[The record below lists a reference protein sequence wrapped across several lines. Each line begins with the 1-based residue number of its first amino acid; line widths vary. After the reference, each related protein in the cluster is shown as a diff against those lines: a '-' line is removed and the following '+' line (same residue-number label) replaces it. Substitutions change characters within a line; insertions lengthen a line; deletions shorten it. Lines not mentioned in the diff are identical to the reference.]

1 MRFIILGGS
10 GLIGRAL
17 SRTLSQAGHEVVV
30 VSRSPER
37 VPPMERVSAAG
48 WDGHSAEGW
57 GELVDGADGIV
68 NLAGESIGAGRWS
81 EARKQRIVRSRE
93 QAGTAIVEAVRAAT
107 RKPGVVFQISGVGYY
122 GIVDNRPFTE
132 SDPPGNDFLA
142 SVAVRWEAATR
153 PVEEEGVRRVIART
167 GVVLTPQGGVLPQMM
182 LPFRLFVGG
191 PLGTGRQWVSWI
203 HLEDTVRGI
212 QFMLENPACT
222 GVYNLTSPQP
232 VTNAEFGKILGRV
245 LRRPYW
251 LPVPA
256 LALRVILGEMS
267 TLVLEGQRVI
277 PTRLLEEAGFQ
288 FRFAQL
294 ESALRDL
301 LV

>member
-17 SRTLSQAGHEVVV
+17 SRALSQAGHEVVV

-37 VPPMERVSAAG
+37 VPPMEGMSAVG
-48 WDGHSAEGW
+48 WDGHSAGGW
-57 GELVDGADGIV
+57 GKLVDGADGIV
-68 NLAGESIGAGRWS
+68 NLAGESIGAGRWN
-81 EARKQRIVRSRE
+81 EERKKRIVSSRE
-93 QAGTAIVEAVRAAT
+93 QAGAAIVDAVRAAT

-122 GIVDNRPFTE
+122 GIGGDRPFTE

-142 SVAVRWEAATR
+142 SVAVRWEDATR
-153 PVEEEGVRRVIART
+153 PVEEEGVRRVIARA
-167 GVVLTPQGGVLPQMM
+167 GVVLTPQGGVLPRMM
-182 LPFRLFVGG
+182 LPFRFFAGG
-191 PLGTGRQWVSWI
+191 PLGTGRQWISWI

-212 QFMLENPACT
+212 QYMLENPACT

-245 LRRPYW
+245 LRRPCW
-251 LPVPA
+251 LPVPT

-267 TLVLEGQRVI
+267 TLVLDGQRVI
-277 PTRLLEEAGFQ
+277 PSRLEEAGFQ

>member
-1 MRFIILGGS
+1 MRFMILGGT

-17 SRTLSQAGHEVVV
+17 SRALSQAGHEVVV

-37 VPPMERVSAAG
+37 MPPMERVSAVG
-48 WDGHSAEGW
+48 WDGHTAAGW
-57 GELVDGADGIV
+57 GKLVNEVDGIV
-68 NLAGESIGAGRWS
+68 NLAGENIGAGRWS
-81 EARKQRIVRSRE
+81 QARKQRIVTSRE
-93 QAGTAIVEAVRAAT
+93 QAGAAIVEAVRAAT
-107 RKPGVVFQISGVGYY
+107 RKPGVIFQISGVGYY
-122 GIVDNRPFTE
+122 GSGEDRPFTE

-142 SVAVRWEAATR
+142 RVAVRWEEATR
-153 PVEEEGVRRVIART
+153 PVEEEGVRRVIARA
-167 GVVLTPQGGVLPQMM
+167 GVVLTPQGGVLPRMM
-182 LPFRLFVGG
+182 LPFRFFVGG

-212 QFMLENPACT
+212 QWMLENPACS

-232 VTNAEFGKILGRV
+232 VTNAEFGRILGRV
-245 LRRPYW
+245 LRRPSW

-256 LALRVILGEMS
+256 LVLKVVLGEMS
-267 TLVLEGQRVI
+267 ALVLEGQRVI
-277 PTRLLEEAGFQ
+277 PSRLEEAGFQ
-288 FRFAQL
+288 FRFARL

>member
-1 MRFIILGGS
+1 MKFIILGGS

-17 SRTLSQAGHEVVV
+17 SRALGQAGHEVVV

-37 VPPMERVSAAG
+37 VPPVERVSVAG

-57 GELVDGADGIV
+57 GRLVDGADGIV

-81 EARKQRIVRSRE
+81 EARKQRILTSRE
-93 QAGTAIVEAVRAAT
+93 QAGAAIVEAVHAAT

-122 GIVDNRPFTE
+122 GIGGDRPFTE
-132 SDPPGNDFLA
+132 NDPPGSDFLA

-153 PVEEEGVRRVIART
+153 PVEEEGVRRVIGRT
-167 GVVLTPQGGVLPQMM
+167 GVVLTPRGGVLPRMM
-182 LPFRLFVGG
+182 LPFRFFVGG
-191 PLGTGRQWVSWI
+191 PLGTGKQWISWI

-232 VTNAEFGKILGRV
+232 VTNAEFVKTLGRV
-245 LRRPYW
+245 LRRPCW

-256 LALRVILGEMS
+256 LALKIILGEMS
-267 TLVLEGQRVI
+267 TLILDGQRVI
-277 PTRLLEEAGFQ
+277 PTRLEEAGFP
-288 FRFAQL
+288 FRFARL